1 MNLIQGIQKHL
12 FELQDEQYRA
22 FHSRLM
28 PTVDPKTVIGVRI
41 PLLRKYAKELK
52 QTTDVEPFLKVL
64 PHTYYEENNLHA
76 LLLESVED
84 YHTAIEAVNVFLPFI
99 NNWATCDM
107 LSPKVFGKHR
117 EELLSEID
125 LWLNVSQ
132 TYTVRFGLG
141 MLMRYYLDDLFSED
155 YLACAA
161 KIKSNEYYINM
172 MIAWYFATA
181 LAKQYTAAI
190 PYLEQKRLVPWVHN
204 KTIQKAIESYR
215 IDEQTKKYLRTL
227 KINP

>member
-1 MNLIQGIQKHL
+1 MALIQDIQKHL
-12 FELQDEQYRA
+12 FELQDEEYRK

-28 PTVDPKTVIGVRI
+28 PTVDPKTIIGVRV
-41 PLLRKYAKELK
+41 PLLRKYAKELNR
-52 QTTDVEPFLKVL
+52 TTDVESFLKNL

-76 LLLESVED
+76 FLLESVKD
-84 YHTAIEAVNVFLPFI
+84 YNTTIVSVHTFLPFVD
-99 NNWATCDM
+99 NWATCDM

-117 EELLSEID
+117 KELLSEID
-125 LWLNVSQ
+125 LWLSSSQ

-155 YLACAA
+155 YLVRAA
-161 KIKSNEYYINM
+161 KIQSNEYYVNM

-181 LAKQYTAAI
+181 LAKQYTTTV
-190 PYLEQKRLVPWVHN
+190 PYLEQKRLSTWIHN
-204 KTIQKAIESYR
+204 KTIQKAVESCR

-227 KINP
+227 KIK